1 MTYPNG
7 PKILALDLATNVGWA
22 CLAGGV
28 ITHGEQSMKRIHSLK
43 RQPDEHLGAAFFK
56 FRNFLTDSIHLM
68 KPGQLVTEYTGFFKS
83 APARDICCGF
93 RGILLEVAARNDL
106 PVTSYAPGTIK
117 KFWHGQGNADKDA
130 MAAAAVTRG
139 WPGLGADE
147 CDAVAMLHLHLDRIT
162 STPAPHGNP

>member
-22 CLAGGV
+22 CLSNGI
-28 ITHGEQSMKRIHSLK
+28 ITHGEESMKRIHGLK

-56 FRNFLTDSIHLM
+56 FRNFLTDSIHLH
-68 KPGQLVTEYTGFFKS
+68 KPEQLVTEYTGFFKS

-106 PVTSYAPGTIK
+106 PVFSYAPGTIK
-117 KFWHGQGNADKDA
+117 KFWHGSGNADKDA
-130 MAAAAVTRG
+130 MIDQAEMRG
-139 WPGLGADE
+139 WGRLGPDE
-147 CDAVAMLHLHLDRIT
+147 CDAIAMLHLHIDKT
-162 STPAPHGNP
+162 STPDAHAAP